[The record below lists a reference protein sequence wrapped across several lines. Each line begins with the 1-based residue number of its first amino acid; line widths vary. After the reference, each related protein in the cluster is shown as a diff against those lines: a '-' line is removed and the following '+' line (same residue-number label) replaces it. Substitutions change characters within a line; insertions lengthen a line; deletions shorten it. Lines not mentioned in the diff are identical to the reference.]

1 MDYFIPIFLKEN
13 RKKIVL
19 FFPIL
24 EYQTIFS
31 LFFHLHLF
39 QTIFCLFSPKKYMK
53 KIGLFFP
60 YFFILIFFRLFF
72 PYFFTLIFFRLF
84 FPYFFTLIFF
94 RLLFTYL
101 RVLFSSYFLH
111 LNFLWQQICKLFFVY
126 FLNLHI
132 FIVYDWHPIQKAR
145 FSCHYLCCS
154 FCDLLV
160 VFSSGSHIE

>member
-1 MDYFIPIFLKEN
+1 
-13 RKKIVL
+13 
-19 FFPIL
+19 
-24 EYQTIFS
+24 
-31 LFFHLHLF
+31 
-39 QTIFCLFSPKKYMK
+39 MK

-84 FPYFFTLIFF
+84 FPIFSPLSFSDFFLPICE
-94 RLLFTYL
+94 Y
-101 RVLFSSYFLH
+101 YFLPI
-111 LNFLWQQICKLFFVY
+111 FCTYIFYDMIQICKLFFVY

-132 FIVYDWHPIQKAR
+132 FIVYDWHPIKKAR

-160 VFSSGSHIE
+160 VFSCGVTY